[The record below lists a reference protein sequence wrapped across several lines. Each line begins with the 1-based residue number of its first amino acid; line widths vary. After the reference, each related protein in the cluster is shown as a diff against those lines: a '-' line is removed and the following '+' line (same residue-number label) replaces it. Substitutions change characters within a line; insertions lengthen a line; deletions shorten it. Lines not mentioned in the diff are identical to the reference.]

1 MYKELPEN
9 ISLPELEKEVI
20 NFWKEDDTFQKSIES
35 KSSEKSFTFYE
46 GPPTANGLPGIH
58 HVISRTVKDLFCRYK
73 AMHGYKVN
81 RKAGW
86 DTHGLPVE
94 IEVEKSLGLKS
105 KADIEA
111 FGVIEFNKAC
121 KDSIFKYVSR
131 WEDLTQRMGYWVN
144 LDEAYVT
151 YHNSYIESV
160 WWALKNYYDK
170 DLIYKG
176 YKILPFCP
184 KCESSLSSHEV
195 AQGYEDLKDPSVYVK
210 FKISTGEFAGSD
222 FLVWTTTP
230 WTLPSNVALA
240 VNPKFTYAKI
250 VTAKGEH
257 LILLRER
264 LSVISEEY
272 SIEKEFEGS
281 SLENTEYNPLFTF
294 YKLEKKAFYVTLGD
308 FVSAEDGTGIVH
320 IAPAFGEDDYTIG
333 RKYGLPIIQAVGKDG
348 LFKKEV
354 TPYAGNNFKEADK
367 QISDDLKAA
376 GRLYKREMF
385 THSYP
390 HCWRHHVPLMYYA
403 TDSWFIET
411 TKYNE
416 RMMKQ
421 NNKVYWQPE
430 EVGSGR
436 FGQWL
441 EDNIDW
447 CLSRDRFWGTPLPV
461 WTYTDENGK
470 EHFECI
476 GSIEELK
483 QRSHN
488 FSEVYPTD
496 EDIDL
501 HKPFIDNVKI
511 KSKDGHEM
519 KRVREVIDC
528 WFDSGSMPFAQWHY
542 PFENKEIF
550 EKNFPADFIAE
561 GVDQTRGWF
570 YSLIAINT
578 FLFDKAPYKSVI
590 VNGHILDKFG
600 KKMSKS
606 LGNVVNPFDM
616 MEKHGADLLRWY
628 LVGNSPVGK
637 SKLFNEDEL
646 VELKNKLFDTLINTY
661 KFFTIYSGLTN
672 FDYKKSDFVPV
683 ENRSVIDKWII
694 SKLNTLKKEYFEL
707 MDAYEVTK
715 ACRLIFDFTIDE
727 LSNWY
732 IRRNRKRFRNPEN
745 EQDRNSAYQTVY
757 EVLIN
762 IVQMMAP
769 VSPFLSE
776 RLYQNLTKED
786 SSIHLSEFSKC
797 ATNEIDEALEEQM
810 NIAQRIVYL
819 TRAIRVKNNLKV
831 RQPLRQ
837 ILIPVLNAHEKE
849 TISKFKD
856 IILEEVNVKELNFVE
871 GDSEIIKKKA
881 KPNFKSIGPKFGKD
895 VKTVQAIINS
905 FNADDIKSVEKDGSI
920 SKGGFVISTD
930 DIEILTENITG
941 WIVDTD
947 KNLTIAVDT
956 SVDDNLKREGSA
968 RDLVKEIQDSRKLDN
983 FEVSDKIDTY
993 IFNPSHYIEDTVSFH
1008 KDYIASSTGSND
1020 IYIIKEEPNKFFGSQ
1035 TINIH
1040 ESSLSGDPIIYVLKK

>member
-1 MYKELPEN
+1 MYKDLPEN
-9 ISLPELEKEVI
+9 ISLPELEKEII
-20 NFWKEDDTFQKSIES
+20 NFWQEDNTFEKSIEC
-35 KSSEKSFTFYE
+35 KSPEKSFTFYE

-58 HVISRTVKDLFCRYK
+58 HVIARTVKDLFCRYK
-73 AMHGYKVN
+73 AMQGYKVN

-94 IEVEKSLGLKS
+94 IEVEKQLGLKS
-105 KADIEA
+105 KADIEEY
-111 FGVIEFNKAC
+111 GVVEFNKAC

-131 WEDLTQRMGYWVN
+131 WEELTQRMGYWVN
-144 LDEAYVT
+144 LDDAYVT

-160 WWALKNYYDK
+160 WWALKNYFDK

-210 FKISTGEFAGSD
+210 FKITTGEFAGSD

-240 VNPKFTYAKI
+240 VNPKFTYVKI
-250 VTAKGEH
+250 KTAKGED

-264 LSVISEEY
+264 LSTISDEY
-272 SIEKEFEGS
+272 TIEKEFTGS
-281 SLENTEYNPLFTF
+281 SLEKTEYEPLFSF
-294 YKLEKKAFYVTLGD
+294 YELEKKAYYVTLGD

-320 IAPAFGEDDYTIG
+320 IAPAFGEDDYAIG
-333 RKYGLPIIQAVGKDG
+333 RKYDLPIIQAVGKDG

-354 TPYAGNNFKEADK
+354 TPYAGKNFKESDK

-403 TDSWFIET
+403 TDSWFIKT
-411 TKYNE
+411 TSYNKK
-416 RMMKQ
+416 MMEL
-421 NNKVYWQPE
+421 NSKVYWSPE
-430 EVGSGR
+430 DIGTGR

-447 CLSRDRFWGTPLPV
+447 SLSRDRFWGTPLPI
-461 WTYTDENGK
+461 WSYTDENGK
-470 EHFECI
+470 EQFECI
-476 GSIEELK
+476 GSIEELRE
-483 QRSHN
+483 RSYN
-488 FSEVYPTD
+488 FNEVFPTD
-496 EDIDL
+496 IDIDL
-501 HKPFIDNVKI
+501 HKPFIDEVKI

-542 PFENKEIF
+542 PFENKEKF
-550 EKNFPADFIAE
+550 DKNFPADFIAE

-570 YSLIAINT
+570 YSLLAINS
-578 FLFDKAPYKSVI
+578 FLFDKAPYKSVM

-616 MEKHGADLLRWY
+616 MEKYGADLLRWY

-646 VELKNKLFDTLINTY
+646 VELKNKLFDTLLNTY
-661 KFFTIYSGLTN
+661 KFFTIYTGLTN
-672 FDYKKSDFVPV
+672 FDYKKSEYVPV
-683 ENRSVIDKWII
+683 ENRSTIDKWII

-707 MDAYEVTK
+707 MDKYEVTK

-732 IRRNRKRFRNPEN
+732 IRRNRKRFRTPES
-745 EQDRNSAYQTVY
+745 EQDKNSAYQTVY
-757 EVLIN
+757 EILTDILK
-762 IVQMMAP
+762 MMAP
-769 VSPFLSE
+769 VSPFITE
-776 RLYQNLTKED
+776 KLYQNLNEVG
-786 SSIHLSEFSKC
+786 SSIHLSEFQNYDEKS
-797 ATNEIDEALEEQM
+797 IDADLEEQM
-810 NIAQRIVYL
+810 AIAQRIVYL

-849 TISKFKD
+849 TISKFQD

-881 KPNFKSIGPKFGKD
+881 KPNFKAIGPKFGKD
-895 VKTVQAIINS
+895 VKAVQAIING
-905 FNADDIKSVEKDGSI
+905 FTKEDIKTVETENCISKDGFTI
-920 SKGGFVISTD
+920 SRE

-956 SVDDNLKREGSA
+956 TLDESLISEGITREFINRVQNFRKNFGF
-968 RDLVKEIQDSRKLDN
+968 DINDKVEIFVKAEGYLLNAILDN
-983 FEVSDKIDTY
+983 KGY
-993 IFNPSHYIEDTVSFH
+993 INSETLSESITEANGEDMDFSETE
-1008 KDYIASSTGSND
+1008 ING
-1020 IYIIKEEPNKFFGSQ
+1020 ELLKFF
-1035 TINIH
+1035 
-1040 ESSLSGDPIIYVLKK
+1040 VKKI